1 MINQAFNHE
10 RVKKMKLFAKPSV
23 EYNLFK
29 CHWRL
34 FLLDPAKLDNE
45 HPRYRRQLKRSMTD
59 AQIVSEAL
67 ELSEELLLS
76 HNVIHKLHRA
86 IIYNDVL
93 TLARCLRAFKQ
104 SFKQVS
110 VQKAQWTKKHGAL
123 TLKTLRISTII
134 T

>member
-1 MINQAFNHE
+1 MINRAFNHE
-10 RVKKMKLFAKPSV
+10 RVKKMKLFTKPSV

-34 FLLDPAKLDNE
+34 FLLDPAKFDNE

-76 HNVIHKLHRA
+76 HNVIQRLSG
-86 IIYNDVL
+86 
-93 TLARCLRAFKQ
+93 LRN
-104 SFKQVS
+104 
-110 VQKAQWTKKHGAL
+110 TGAL

>member
-1 MINQAFNHE
+1 
-10 RVKKMKLFAKPSV
+10 
-23 EYNLFK
+23 
-29 CHWRL
+29 
-34 FLLDPAKLDNE
+34 LLDPAKFDNE

-86 IIYNDVL
+86 
-93 TLARCLRAFKQ
+93 FKQ

-110 VQKAQWTKKHGAL
+110 VQK
-123 TLKTLRISTII
+123 
-134 T
+134 

>member
-29 CHWRL
+29 CHWHL

-45 HPRYRRQLKRSMTD
+45 HPHYRRQLKCSMND

-86 IIYNDVL
+86 IICNDVL
-93 TLARCLRAFKQ
+93 TLARCLRAFKH
-104 SFKQVS
+104 SFK
-110 VQKAQWTKKHGAL
+110 
-123 TLKTLRISTII
+123 
-134 T
+134 